1 MGNAIL
7 TMLGKVGDPGAAG
20 LVVTMGLGLF
30 VCFLGCRYF
39 RFSVG
44 VAGFVL
50 GAELAGQLALAQG
63 WSRVVTLIV
72 GVLGG
77 SALAALFVA
86 FTFLGVFGLGA
97 AMAATVVSLGT
108 RGAAQGGTWPLPLV
122 LAGLIGGFGA
132 LELRQPVV
140 VVTTS
145 LYGGLMAMASLFAL
159 LRGKDVGAAVRMMVS
174 QQGAGDVALFLLCVT
189 VLVTGGIVVQGRF
202 GSHPQLTGGGK
213 K

>member
-1 MGNAIL
+1 MGNAI
-7 TMLGKVGDPGAAG
+7 TAMLGKVGDPGAAG
-20 LVVTMGLGLF
+20 LVVVMGLGLF

-72 GVLGG
+72 GLLGG
-77 SALAALFVA
+77 SALAALFVV

-97 AMAATVVSLGT
+97 ALAATVVSLGT
-108 RGAAQGGTWPLPLV
+108 RAAGADTGPLPLV
-122 LAGLIGGFGA
+122 LAGLIGGFGS
-132 LELRQPVV
+132 LQLRQPVV

-145 LYGGLMAMASLFAL
+145 LYGGLAAMASLFAL
-159 LRGKDVGAAVRMMVS
+159 LRGKGVAAAVKTMVS
-174 QQGAGDVALFLLCVT
+174 LQGAGDVALFLLCV
-189 VLVTGGIVVQGRF
+189 VVVVTGGMVVQGRF
-202 GSHPQLTGGGK
+202 GGHPQLTGGGK